1 MRDRPDASG
10 SASMTV
16 SVRKPSVLVVD
27 DEPRMAEAIAAAL
40 TLGGCDCVTCANGD
54 NALEVL
60 RTRGADVI
68 VTDWRMPQ
76 MDGFELLRHVRA
88 RRPGTPVILLT
99 AYGDIPSAVAAMR
112 QGAFDYLT
120 KPFDNDELRARVA
133 RAAEM
138 RRLRKENRVLRH
150 ELGARWM
157 SDVVAHSER
166 MRAVLDLVDRVAPS
180 RSPVLIQGESG
191 TGKEVIARLL
201 HVGSPRVAR
210 PFVAVNCQALG
221 EGVLESELFGH
232 EKGAFTGAIESR
244 TGCFE
249 RADGGSLLL
258 DEIGEV
264 SPAFQSKLLRI
275 LEDGE
280 VWRVG
285 GQKSRRVD
293 VRILAATNR
302 DLRSEV
308 QAGRFR
314 EDLFFRLNVVPIALP
329 ALRDRVDDIL
339 PLARFFLERHT
350 EESGRHF
357 VLSAEAE
364 THLRAH
370 PWPGNVRELQ
380 NAIDR
385 AVILGRTQE
394 ILPEDLLLEAPN
406 RQLSQTADGTLQDC
420 LDRAAT
426 DRIRSA
432 LEASGGRRAAAAA
445 ALGIDRTTLFR
456 LIRKLKA

>member
-1 MRDRPDASG
+1 MRDRTDATG
-10 SASMTV
+10 GGRVTAG
-16 SVRKPSVLVVD
+16 VRDTSVLVVD
-27 DEPRMAEAIAAAL
+27 DEPRMAEAVAAAL
-40 TLGGCDCVTCANGD
+40 TLDGYDCVSCTTAGQ
-54 NALEVL
+54 ALDLL
-60 RTRGADVI
+60 RTQMADVI

-76 MDGFELLRHVRA
+76 MDGFALLRHVRA
-88 RRPGTPVILLT
+88 QWPGTPVILLT

-112 QGAFDYLT
+112 EGAFDYLT

-133 RAAEM
+133 RAAEIRTL
-138 RRLRKENRVLRH
+138 RRENRVLRH

-157 SDVVAHSER
+157 SDVVAHSDR
-166 MRAVLDLVDRVAPS
+166 MRAVLDLVARIAPS
-180 RSPVLIQGESG
+180 RSPVLIHGESG
-191 TGKEVIARLL
+191 TGKEVVARLL

-232 EKGAFTGAIESR
+232 EKGAFTGAIGAR

-275 LEDGE
+275 IEDGD
-280 VWRVG
+280 VWRMG
-285 GQKSRRVD
+285 AEKARRVD

-302 DLRSEV
+302 DLRTEV

-314 EDLFFRLNVVPIALP
+314 EDLFFRLNVVPIAVP
-329 ALRDRVDDIL
+329 PLRDRVDDIL
-339 PLARFFLERHT
+339 PLARFFLERHAH
-350 EESGRHF
+350 ESGRHF
-357 VLSAEAE
+357 TLSPDAE

-370 PWPGNVRELQ
+370 RWPGNVREVQ
-380 NAIDR
+380 NVVER
-385 AVILGRTQE
+385 AVILARGHE
-394 ILPEDLLLEAPN
+394 ILPEDLLIESSNPQRPDAVG
-406 RQLSQTADGTLQDC
+406 GTLQDH

-426 DRIRSA
+426 ERIQSA
-432 LEASGGRRAAAAA
+432 LDMVGGRKTAAAA

-456 LIRKLKA
+456 LMKKLRM